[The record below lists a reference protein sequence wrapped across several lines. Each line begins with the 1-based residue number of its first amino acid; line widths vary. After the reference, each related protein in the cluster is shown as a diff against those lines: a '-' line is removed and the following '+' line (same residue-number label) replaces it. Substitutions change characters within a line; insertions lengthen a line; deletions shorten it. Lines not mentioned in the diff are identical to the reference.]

1 MLSLSSRSLLQITAG
16 ICALVCTGCQ
26 QMSLL
31 GTNSV
36 VVDAPVQQQPVP
48 QPGPYAKKGLSDKE
62 SAEACLA
69 TAQEL
74 EGSGFDQ
81 EAIVA
86 YERALGFNAKQTG
99 LAFPLARLHA
109 KVGNKDRAIQY
120 FRASLAERPNDPTIL
135 GDYGYFL
142 FEQRDLTGAEQQLR
156 EALKV
161 QPGNKRNQ
169 TNLAMVLYANNKIA
183 DSLKAF
189 EAAAGQSAARFNLAV
204 LLAKDGRPNESRQFI
219 REALLFDP
227 QMPEA
232 LAFEEWL
239 NGDKSQPP
247 AMEQPSAGSASVSLS
262 P

>member
-1 MLSLSSRSLLQITAG
+1 
-16 ICALVCTGCQ
+16 
-26 QMSLL
+26 MSLL
-31 GTNSV
+31 GTNNV
-36 VVDAPVQQQPVP
+36 IVDTPVQRATQ
-48 QPGPYAKKGLSDKE
+48 QPGPYATKGLSDKE

-69 TAQEL
+69 TAREL

-86 YERALGFNAKQTG
+86 YERALGFAPKQTG
-99 LAFPLARLHA
+99 LAFPLARLYA
-109 KVGNKDRAIQY
+109 KIGNKDRAIQY
-120 FRASLAERPNDPTIL
+120 FRASLTERPNDPQIL

-142 FEQRDLTGAEQQLR
+142 FEQRDFAGAEQQLR

-161 QPGNKRNQ
+161 QPDNKRNQ
-169 TNLAMVLYANNKIA
+169 TNLAMVLYANSRIG

-189 EAAAGQSAARFNLAV
+189 EAAAGQAAARFNLAV

-219 REALLFDP
+219 REALLIDP

-232 LAFEEWL
+232 LAFEAWL
-239 NGDKSQPP
+239 NGDKAQSP
-247 AMEQPSAGSASVSLS
+247 ALGQSSPGSASAGSASVSLS